1 MNNKTQ
7 IRALLRNLN
16 PKLNREKQ
24 ATDFSLSCFTEL
36 RRELEKYLDKKQ
48 IKSIHRA
55 YLLGKQ
61 AHDGQTRQSGEP
73 YITHPLAVATILAKM
88 RMDAPTI
95 IAAILHDVIE
105 DTSIEKSTL
114 IREFDHQV
122 AELVDGVTKLTL
134 IQFESKAEA
143 QAENFRKMVLAMV
156 KDMRVILIKFAD
168 RLHNMRTLGS
178 LKPEK
183 RRRIAKET
191 IEIYAPI
198 ANRLG
203 MHSLRIEL
211 EELGFAALYP
221 YRYRVLKKTVQKAI
235 GNRHEIVGQIEA
247 ELKKCLK
254 KHKLR
259 PIAIWGRQKHLYSIY
274 KKMRTKHL
282 SLSEIMDVYGFRIIV
297 KNIDA
302 CYRTLGAVHSLYKPL
317 PERFKDYIA
326 IPKSN
331 GYQSLH
337 TTLFGPHGVPIEI
350 QIRTEAMDYIAENG
364 IAAHWLYKT
373 NEQVA
378 SEAQLQAREW
388 FKNLV
393 EMQQSTGTSLEFIEN
408 VKIDLFPDEVYV
420 FTPQGDIIK
429 LPNGATPIDFAY
441 AIHSDVGNTC
451 VAAYVDR
458 RLVPI
463 SKPLI
468 SGQTVEIVRS
478 DGAKPNPVWLNFV
491 VTAKA
496 RSSIKHYIKNQRRNE
511 AIEFGKQ
518 LLENNLNTLGKSLK
532 HLSNSTLQTAV
543 AAFNYKSPDELFE
556 AIGMGNQV
564 PLVVQHRIQTI
575 EQNKEPAASIAQES
589 QPRNPLIIKGTEGM
603 MVNFASCCHP
613 LPGEA
618 IIGCFT
624 AGQGITIHRIHCHRI
639 DKLRQQ
645 QGYCVDVEWAPNLE
659 GEFKVDTEIEIANQR
674 GILAAL
680 TKTIAD
686 AGANIEDI
694 AVLSRDG
701 GYNGVKLTLTVRDRD
716 HLASVVKRVRSLK
729 EVTKLRRKSSTEYK

>member
-1 MNNKTQ
+1 MNNKPH
-7 IRALLRNLN
+7 IRALLRNLH
-16 PKLNREKQ
+16 PKLNKPKPI
-24 ATDFSLSCFTEL
+24 TDFSLSCFTEL

-61 AHDGQTRQSGEP
+61 AHEGQTRQSGEP
-73 YITHPLAVATILAKM
+73 YITHPIAVATILAKM

-105 DTSIEKSTL
+105 DTAVEKSTL
-114 IREFDHQV
+114 ISEFDNQV

-156 KDMRVILIKFAD
+156 KDVRVILIKFAD

-191 IEIYAPI
+191 LEIYAPI

-203 MHSLRIEL
+203 MHSLRIEF
-211 EELGFAALYP
+211 EDLGFAALHP
-221 YRYRVLKKTVQKAI
+221 YRYQVLKKTVQKAI
-235 GNRHEIVGQIEA
+235 GNRHEIVAQIET

-259 PIAIWGRQKHLYSIY
+259 SIAVWGRQKHLYSIY
-274 KKMRTKHL
+274 HKMQQKRL

-297 KNIDA
+297 KTADA

-350 QIRTEAMDYIAENG
+350 QIRTETMDYIAENG

-378 SEAQLQAREW
+378 SEAQLRAREW
-388 FKNLV
+388 FKSLV

-420 FTPQGDIIK
+420 FTPQGYILK
-429 LPNGATPIDFAY
+429 LPSGATPVDFAY

-451 VAAYVDR
+451 VAAKVER
-458 RLVPI
+458 RLVPL
-463 SKPLI
+463 SMPLA
-468 SGQTVEIVRS
+468 SGQTVEIIRS
-478 DGAKPNPVWLNFV
+478 PGARPNSAWLNFV

-496 RSSIKHYIKNQRRNE
+496 RSSIKHFMKNQRRNE
-511 AIEFGKQ
+511 AIEFGKR
-518 LLENNLNTLGKSLK
+518 LLENTLNSLNRNLAEFSLATL
-532 HLSNSTLQTAV
+532 NSAMQ
-543 AAFNYKSPDELFE
+543 AFDYKSTDELLE
-556 AIGMGNQV
+556 AIGLGNQV
-564 PLVVQHRIQTI
+564 PLVVAHRLLAIA
-575 EQNKEPAASIAQES
+575 ENKGADDTSREPQA
-589 QPRNPLIIKGTEGM
+589 RKPLIIKGTEGM
-603 MVNFASCCHP
+603 MVSFANCCHP
-613 LPGEA
+613 LPGEP

-624 AGQGITIHRIHCHRI
+624 AGEGITIHRIQCHKI

-645 QGYCVDVEWAPNLE
+645 AGYCVDVEWAPNVE
-659 GEFKVDTEIEIANQR
+659 GDFLVDTEIEIADQR
-674 GILAAL
+674 GVLAAL
-680 TKTIAD
+680 TKAIAD
-686 AGANIEDI
+686 AGANIEDVSVI
-694 AVLSRDG
+694 SRDG
-701 GYNGVKLTLTVRDRD
+701 NYNRI
-716 HLASVVKRVRSLK
+716 HLALSVHDRAHLAAVVKRVRSLK
-729 EVTKLRRKSSTEYK
+729 EVTKLRRKSNSD